1 MFKDKTTYLL
11 MLAEGVV
18 NFRLFFPFKYNISI
32 MFQQQ
37 MIPTHCKNKTG
48 NLFIITC
55 ELTCFCV
62 LVETRVFGKLEQGE
76 TLLNGRPD
84 VRLRAQQVRGPVLTL
99 ERRKGKRSSSHISG
113 TRTSWLQVSRFSY
126 EQGIVLT

>member
-1 MFKDKTTYLL
+1 
-11 MLAEGVV
+11 
-18 NFRLFFPFKYNISI
+18 
-32 MFQQQ
+32 
-37 MIPTHCKNKTG
+37 MIPIHCKDETD

-84 VRLRAQQVRGPVLTL
+84 VCFRAQQVRGPVLTL
-99 ERRKGKRSSSHISG
+99 ERRKGKKKKISSHISG

-126 EQGIVLT
+126 EQEIVLI

>member
-32 MFQQQ
+32 TFQQQ
-37 MIPTHCKNKTG
+37 MIPTHGKNKTC

-55 ELTCFCV
+55 EFTCFCV

-84 VRLRAQQVRGPVLTL
+84 VRLWAQQVRGPVLTL
-99 ERRKGKRSSSHISG
+99 ERRKGKNCSSHING
-113 TRTSWLQVSRFSY
+113 IRTSWLQVSRFSY

>member
-62 LVETRVFGKLEQGE
+62 LVETSVFGKLEQGE